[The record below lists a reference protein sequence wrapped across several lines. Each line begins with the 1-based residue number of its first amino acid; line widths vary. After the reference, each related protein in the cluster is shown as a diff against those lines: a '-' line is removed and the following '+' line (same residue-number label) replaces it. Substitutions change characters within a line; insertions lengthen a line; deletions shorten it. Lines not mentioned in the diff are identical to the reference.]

1 MGLVRGLNRVWYCT
15 CQVNKTSAI
24 VLKHLPNLITLARMA
39 LIPWIALALFE
50 ARYADAF
57 VLFAI
62 AASSDGVDGF
72 LARRFGWQSRLGAI
86 LDPLAD
92 KGMILA
98 ATLALV
104 LADLLP
110 VWLLALTL
118 TRDIS
123 IVALATHYNF
133 FVRQGFV
140 PRPSIFGKLHTVL
153 EATLILVV
161 ILEAWQGWGLDGLRD
176 ILLVVVTLS
185 TVVSAV
191 DYYRQYRRLPGKE
204 TPR

>member
-1 MGLVRGLNRVWYCT
+1 
-15 CQVNKTSAI
+15 VNKTSAV

-39 LIPWIALALFE
+39 LIPWIAMALYE
-50 ARYADAF
+50 ARYAEAF
-57 VLFAI
+57 ALFAL
-62 AASSDGVDGF
+62 AVFSDAVDGF
-72 LARRFGWQSRLGAI
+72 LARHFGWQSRLGAI

-98 ATLALV
+98 ALFALV

-110 VWLLALTL
+110 AWLLVLSL

-133 FVRQGFV
+133 CVRPGFV
-140 PRPSIFGKLHTVL
+140 PRPSLFGKLHTVL
-153 EATLILVV
+153 EAALILVV
-161 ILEAWQGWGLDGLRD
+161 ILDAWQAWGLDGLRD
-176 ILLVVVTLS
+176 VLLVVVTLS
-185 TVVSAV
+185 TLVSAF

-204 TPR
+204 TSP

>member
-1 MGLVRGLNRVWYCT
+1 M
-15 CQVNKTSAI
+15 
-24 VLKHLPNLITLARMA
+24 LKHLPNLITLARMA

-57 VLFAI
+57 VLFAL
-62 AASSDGVDGF
+62 AAFSDGVDGF

-110 VWLLALTL
+110 AWLLALTL

-140 PRPSIFGKLHTVL
+140 PRPSMLGKLHTVL

-161 ILEAWQGWGLDGLRD
+161 ILEAWQGWGLEGLRD
-176 ILLVVVTLS
+176 ILLVVVALS